1 MVSRNKE
8 KHRHRSLEGLQRC
21 QDEFPVDIQRQK
33 QLRLSSKII
42 KFLRETKFGRSP
54 EMLRPISVDIQRQK
68 QLRLSSKMIEFLR
81 ETKFGRSP
89 EMSRR
94 ISHGYTEAETAPF
107 ELENDRIFT

>member
-21 QDEFPVDIQRQK
+21 QDEFP
-33 QLRLSSKII
+33 
-42 KFLRETKFGRSP
+42 
-54 EMLRPISVDIQRQK
+54 VDIQRQK